1 MNKGT
6 SNILL
11 VILSVAVVLFA
22 VAGFWAGYRFG
33 GGYDTQAA
41 QSGDDKHDEH
51 SDTKETIWYC
61 SMDPQIRQN
70 KPGKCSICFMDLIPL
85 NDSGK
90 DLGEMQ
96 IEFTESALKLMEL
109 ETVEVERT
117 NVVGK
122 VRLFGKVALDET
134 RIKYITAWTAGRID
148 RLFVDYTGI
157 EVRKDDH
164 LVELY
169 SPQLLTDQQ
178 ALLAAISSAD
188 NAETNRSELGT
199 KMRASN
205 VAVARERL
213 RLQGLS
219 EKQIA
224 EIESAGKPF
233 EHITIYSPI
242 GGVVIHKN
250 ATEGMYVQTGSR
262 IYTIA
267 DMSRVWVVLDAYE
280 SDIVWLKYG
289 QQVEFT
295 TEAYPGK
302 VFKGTISFIDPLLNE
317 KTRTVKLRVNVDN
330 SDGRLKPEMFVR
342 AVVNSDMSGGGRTID
357 AALAGKWICPMHPE
371 IIKPDSGICDICQMP
386 LVRTESLGYVSDDP
400 ALAEKPLV
408 IPTSAALIT
417 GTRAI
422 VYVRLPDTEKPT
434 FEGRQIVLGPRAEDY
449 YIVRSGLKEGE
460 LVVTRGN
467 FKIDSSLQI
476 MAKPSM
482 MTPEGAGSGGM
493 HDHGPKTRKDD
504 NGEQPDNGLSTLTNQ
519 QMQTVIAK
527 AKEVAKAVK
536 SQDISQVRTTFK
548 QLEKSLMDV
557 DTEQLTASMQM
568 LWMEF
573 QMRLGNDAIEGAE
586 AQTLKE
592 AENAAKS
599 LAENIRSFAAKFGLA
614 HKDTASA
621 RAKISDDFR

>member
-85 NDSGK
+85 DDSGK

-371 IIKPDSGICDICQMP
+371 IVSDHKTNCEICGMD
-386 LVRTESLGYVSDDP
+386 LVTVESLGFAANAPGEGS
-400 ALAEKPLV
+400 LV
-408 IPTSAALIT
+408 IPVSAALVT
-417 GTRAI
+417 GKRAI
-422 VYVRLPDTEKPT
+422 VYVQVDGKEKPT
-434 FEGRQIVLGPRAEDY
+434 FEGRQVVLGPRAGDKY
-449 YIVRSGLKEGE
+449 VVVSGLSQGE
-460 LVVTRGN
+460 KVVVHGN
-467 FKIDSSLQI
+467 FKIDSAMQLK
-476 MAKPSM
+476 AKPSM
-482 MTPEGAGSGGM
+482 MSSHENPGQEMVQKLCPVMGGAINKDIFIEYKGKKVYFCCPGCDAEFKKDPEKYIGKL
-493 HDHGPKTRKDD
+493 P
-504 NGEQPDNGLSTLTNQ
+504 QF
-519 QMQTVIAK
+519 
-527 AKEVAKAVK
+527 KE
-536 SQDISQVRTTFK
+536 
-548 QLEKSLMDV
+548 
-557 DTEQLTASMQM
+557 
-568 LWMEF
+568 
-573 QMRLGNDAIEGAE
+573 
-586 AQTLKE
+586 
-592 AENAAKS
+592 
-599 LAENIRSFAAKFGLA
+599 
-614 HKDTASA
+614 
-621 RAKISDDFR
+621 